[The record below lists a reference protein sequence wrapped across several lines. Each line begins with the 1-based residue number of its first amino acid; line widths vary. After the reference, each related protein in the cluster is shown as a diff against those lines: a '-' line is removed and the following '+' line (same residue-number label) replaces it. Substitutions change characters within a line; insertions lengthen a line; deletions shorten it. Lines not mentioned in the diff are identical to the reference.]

1 MAQARTLSPTEMA
14 QVLAY
19 TDTRCHAARNRAML
33 LLTHWAGLRGVK
45 WLVRAGAMWWLQMA
59 RSKTRSA
66 CCPT

>member
-19 TDTRCHAARNRAML
+19 TDTRSHAARDRAML

-45 WLVRAGAMWWLQMA
+45 WLVCAGAMWWQMA